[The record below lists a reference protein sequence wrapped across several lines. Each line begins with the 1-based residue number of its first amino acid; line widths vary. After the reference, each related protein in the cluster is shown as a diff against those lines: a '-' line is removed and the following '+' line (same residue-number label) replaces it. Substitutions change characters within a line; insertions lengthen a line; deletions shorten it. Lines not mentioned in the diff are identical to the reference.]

1 MAIPAERRSS
11 IGGFLLQPRQRRGSI
26 SKLKDSGGSSPPSEN
41 PMAFDPIEAALRQLY
56 DSMVADTIPED
67 FLRILDQLAEEEQG
81 DDS

>member
-1 MAIPAERRSS
+1 
-11 IGGFLLQPRQRRGSI
+11 
-26 SKLKDSGGSSPPSEN
+26 
-41 PMAFDPIEAALRQLY
+41 MAFDPIEAALRQLY